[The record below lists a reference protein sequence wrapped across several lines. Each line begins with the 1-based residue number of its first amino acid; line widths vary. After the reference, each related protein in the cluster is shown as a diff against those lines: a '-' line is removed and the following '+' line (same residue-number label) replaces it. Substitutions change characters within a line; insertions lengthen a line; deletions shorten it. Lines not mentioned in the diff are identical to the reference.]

1 MFSTSYNK
9 GIADKVMAL
18 NRRKINNLDAVE
30 SGDSFE
36 GISSKRGT
44 GDDKMSGGRRNKHKN
59 TRAEEYTAVSKMD
72 ILPRNTA
79 LPDNSTSTLN
89 SNRYLPIK
97 QSGAFQTPNQV
108 LQFYQTG
115 GIQGSGIGEAEIEK
129 IEGGKRYVGCGKDVV
144 EDLSGRM
151 SELSGFGKPSMFRLL
166 NKLKKKLKGKG
177 EVSGKGWMD
186 NLFDGL
192 TFAAKHMP
200 AIIEHAPA
208 VYKKGKEILG
218 LGKKKRGGN
227 VMDKE
232 LIEHLADIGSKE
244 FKLGGNMNAMLD
256 ELLPKKVDGSGI
268 FSSLLSMVGLG
279 KGGVDLS
286 SKAGFLASGEP
297 VEGAGTLGKIFPIL
311 GMFGLGEKEKEK
323 VEGSG
328 PISGLLNMIGLG
340 EKEGEGKVRRIRR
353 KKVGGYDINIAQA
366 LPVIAPLEDL
376 RGTIRPADERP
387 EGGKK
392 RVRKGKKGK
401 GEEVGGELTWGWGK
415 KGKGEDAVAVEGGK
429 AKLSKAKIRGLAV
442 AKVMREKGVSLGE
455 ASKIV
460 SKMVK
465 LHGGNFFDD
474 FMSGFSSVMDVGMK
488 ILPFVL

>member
-18 NRRKINNLDAVE
+18 NRRKIDNLDAVE

-44 GDDKMSGGRRNKHKN
+44 GDEKMSGGRRNKHKN
-59 TRAEEYTAVSKMD
+59 TREEEYSAVSKMD

-79 LPDNSTSTLN
+79 LPDNSKSTLN

-115 GIQGSGIGEAEIEK
+115 GIQGAGAGEAEIEK
-129 IEGGKRYVGCGKDVV
+129 IEGGGKRQVGCGKDVV

-151 SELSGFGKPSMFRLL
+151 SELSGFGKPSMFKLL

-177 EVSGKGWMD
+177 VSGGGWMD

-208 VYKKGKEILG
+208 VFKKGKEILG
-218 LGKKKRGGN
+218 LGKKKRGGK
-227 VMDKE
+227 VLDKD

-268 FSSLLSMVGLG
+268 FSSILSMVGLG

-297 VEGAGTLGKIFPIL
+297 VAGAGPLGKYFPVL

-328 PISGLLNMIGLG
+328 PISGLLSMIGLG

-392 RVRKGKKGK
+392 RVRKSKKGK
-401 GEEVGGELTWGWGK
+401 GEE
-415 KGKGEDAVAVEGGK
+415 VAVEGGK

-460 SKMVK
+460 SAMVK
-465 LHGGNFFDD
+465 LKGGSFFDD